1 MFSQNIHSNRIV
13 SSYPQ
18 RVLDFLEDDVG
29 VRKFGGLVGR
39 FVAQEYFCWILCM
52 FQLLTI
58 ETNILVHQFYK
69 VTYIVNWNI
78 Y

>member
-1 MFSQNIHSNRIV
+1 MFSQNIHSNWIV

-18 RVLDFLEDDVG
+18 RISDFLEDDVE

-39 FVAQEYFCWILCM
+39 FVAREYFCWIFCT

-58 ETNILVHQFYK
+58 ETNILMHRFYK

>member
-1 MFSQNIHSNRIV
+1 
-13 SSYPQ
+13 
-18 RVLDFLEDDVG
+18 LEDDVG